1 MRKKVL
7 LISLVP
13 ISIVT
18 VLVIGVF
25 IFPLLITLNEN
36 LTPSVTI
43 LKTGRFVILD
53 ESHWGNGTV
62 QLVEKSDGSRAIYF
76 IDIEIATGPDLYVYI
91 SKKSI
96 FSGPTD
102 TLGEFFNLGRLRA
115 LQGTFE
121 VHVSSNLDIG
131 LYNSVLIWCLFF
143 TVIFTYAS
151 LT

>member
-36 LTPSVTI
+36 LNPSVTI

-76 IDIEIATGPDLYVYI
+76 IDIEIATGPDLYVWLDAANVELGQENTVEIYI
-91 SKKSI
+91 SNDGSE
-96 FSGPTD
+96 TVD
-102 TLGEFFNLGRLRA
+102 NVEY
-115 LQGTFE
+115 TF
-121 VHVSSNLDIG
+121 
-131 LYNSVLIWCLFF
+131 
-143 TVIFTYAS
+143 
-151 LT
+151 